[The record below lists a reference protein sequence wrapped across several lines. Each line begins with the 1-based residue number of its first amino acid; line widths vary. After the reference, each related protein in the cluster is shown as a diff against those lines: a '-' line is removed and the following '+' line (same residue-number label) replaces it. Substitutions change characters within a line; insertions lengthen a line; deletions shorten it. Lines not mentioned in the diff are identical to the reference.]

1 LRQLFYLKKLI
12 KNLTVLIRETSFNK
26 LLSSGS
32 LTFLFRISSLLF
44 NFFITFLITKNLGES
59 VFGNYSLVFTIL
71 QASTMVFSLGLPNAL
86 ISYLGLHKIEDHFA
100 QFILKKGFKII
111 IITVILPCMIYFFL
125 NEIIALHIFR
135 NKNLIPYLKIVA
147 FTLPFTILHEL
158 ILNFFIATK
167 NFLKFNIFMFL
178 MPNIIFLFLLLLF
191 SISRQT
197 EALTLFFY
205 SISITITLL
214 VECFFAFKKHEIK
227 IFKKLSSK
235 KIILFS
241 SPMMLSSLMLFL
253 LNWTDVFMLGFMRT
267 SSEVGIYNL
276 AYKLASLGMLII
288 ISMNIVLAPKISELY
303 KLNKMEELHS
313 TIKKAT
319 RTVILLTMPI
329 VLLLIIFSEFILRIF
344 GNSFIEGNTALLIIS
359 VGVLLNVLTGNV
371 DQILNMTN
379 NQKILRNIT
388 VFGFGL
394 NLALNFFLIPKYG
407 INGAASASLITN
419 FFFNLVCLFVIRKKL
434 GFYTFI

>member
-1 LRQLFYLKKLI
+1 MRKIINITSQS
-12 KNLTVLIRETSFNK
+12 TSFK
-26 LLSSGS
+26 QLLSSGK
-32 LTFLFRISSLLF
+32 LTFLYRIAGLF
-44 NFFITFLITKNLGES
+44 LNFFITFLITKNYGES

-71 QASTMVFSLGLPNAL
+71 QASTMVFSLGLPNAM
-86 ISYLGLHKIEDHFA
+86 ISYLGLHKIDDHFA
-100 QFILKKGFKII
+100 QFLLKKGFKII
-111 IITVILPCMIYFFL
+111 IITAILPCILYFFL
-125 NEIIALHIFR
+125 NEIISLHIFG

-147 FTLPFTILHEL
+147 FTLPFAILHEF

-167 NFLKFNIFMFL
+167 NFLKFNIFMFVV
-178 MPNIIFLFLLLLF
+178 PNIIFLFLLLFF
-191 SISRQT
+191 SISREN

-205 SISITITLL
+205 STAVTITLL
-214 VECFFAFKKHEIK
+214 VECFFAFKKHELK
-227 IFKKLSSK
+227 IFEKLSSK

-276 AYKLASLGMLII
+276 AYKLASLAMLII

-303 KLNKMEELHS
+303 KLNKITELHS

-319 RTVILLTMPI
+319 RIVILLTIPI
-329 VLLLIIFSEFILRIF
+329 VLFLIIFSEFILRIF
-344 GNSFIEGNTALLIIS
+344 GDSFVAGKMALIIIA

-379 NQKILRNIT
+379 NQKILKNIT
-388 VFGFGL
+388 IFGFGL
-394 NLALNFFLIPKYG
+394 NLALNFFLIPRYG
-407 INGAASASLITN
+407 INGSAFASLITN
-419 FFFNLVCLFVIRKKL
+419 VVFNLGCLLVIKKRL
-434 GFYTFI
+434 GFYTFV